1 MVVEKLVIGVGYRA
15 DTLLNANLSLSGN
28 TRRMS
33 RNDRQIRLVRDVI
46 TDRPALDTAISRA
59 ILERVAA
66 GELPET
72 MRLARPGAM
81 VAFGKQDVKAA
92 GYPAAAAAARAQ
104 GFEAVRRL
112 AGGRAAVFHEGTVAF
127 AHAVADPM
135 PSRRT
140 HDRFREVAETMARA
154 LRELGVDAR
163 VGEIAGEYCPGEYS
177 VNAGGRVKLAGIGQ
191 RIIKGG
197 AHIGA
202 VLVVSGADRVRD
214 VLVPVY
220 EALGLEWDPATV
232 GSVEE
237 EVPGVRWGDVAGA
250 ILARYETVEVGLDPQ
265 TLDLARSLEQE
276 HLG

>member
-1 MVVEKLVIGVGYRA
+1 
-15 DTLLNANLSLSGN
+15 
-28 TRRMS
+28 MS
-33 RNDRQIRLVRDVI
+33 WNDRQIRLVRDVI

-81 VAFGKQDVKAA
+81 VAFGKQDVKAV
-92 GYPAAAAAARAQ
+92 GYPEAAAAARGQ

-127 AHAVADPM
+127 AHAVADSM
-135 PSRRT
+135 PSRGT
-140 HDRFREVAETMARA
+140 HDRFREVAEMMVRA
-154 LRELGVDAR
+154 LRGLGVDAHA
-163 VGEIAGEYCPGEYS
+163 GEIAGEYCPGEYS

-202 VLVVSGADRVRD
+202 VLVVSDADRVRD

-220 EALGLEWDPATV
+220 QALGLEWDPATV
-232 GSVEE
+232 GGVDD
-237 EVPGVRWGDVAGA
+237 EVPGITWDDVAAA
-250 ILARYETVEVGLDPQ
+250 ILAEVETVPAELDAA
-265 TLDLARSLEQE
+265 TLDLARSLEHD

>member
-1 MVVEKLVIGVGYRA
+1 
-15 DTLLNANLSLSGN
+15 
-28 TRRMS
+28 
-33 RNDRQIRLVRDVI
+33 VREAI
-46 TDRPALDTAISRA
+46 TDRPVLDTAVSRA

-66 GELPET
+66 GELAET

-81 VAFGKQDVKAA
+81 VAFGKQDVKAD
-92 GYPAAAAAARAQ
+92 GYPAAVAAARSQ

-112 AGGRAAVFHEGTVAF
+112 AGGRAAVFHEGTIAF

-140 HDRFREVAETMARA
+140 HDRFREVAEMMARA
-154 LRELGVDAR
+154 LRGLGVDAR

-202 VLVVSGADRVRD
+202 VLVVSGGDRVRD

-220 EALGLEWDPATV
+220 EALGLEWDPSTV
-232 GSVEE
+232 GAVED
-237 EVPGVRWGDVAGA
+237 EVPGIGWDDVADA
-250 ILARYETVEVGLDPQ
+250 ILAEVRTVPAELDSA
-265 TLDLARSLEQE
+265 TLDLARSLEPE